1 MRDDSLSPVF
11 NLRGTSFENINN
23 NNLSNKIN
31 LYKDPNKKEMNYLE
45 QNAFIGGGGWLDN
58 TFGVFKTPNENIISD
73 KNDSPKEVKPL
84 YFEIQL
90 DNTITNALREYG
102 VKGYFIVRQKRIPT
116 SLCQGLSV
124 GIDRYSYTP
133 LLKLGDK

>member
-11 NLRGTSFENINN
+11 NLRGTSFENIGS

-45 QNAFIGGGGWLDN
+45 QNAFIGGGEWLDN
-58 TFGVFKTPNENIISD
+58 TFGVFKTPNKNIILNTED
-73 KNDSPKEVKPL
+73 CKGEVKPL
-84 YFEIQL
+84 YFKIHL
-90 DNTITNALREYG
+90 DDTIANALKEYG

>member
-11 NLRGTSFENINN
+11 NLRGTSFENTTTNN
-23 NNLSNKIN
+23 SNLSNKIN
-31 LYKDPNKKEMNYLE
+31 LYKDANKKEMNYLE

-58 TFGVFKTPNENIISD
+58 TFGVFKTPNENIIL
-73 KNDSPKEVKPL
+73 NTEVKPL
-84 YFEIQL
+84 YFK
-90 DNTITNALREYG
+90 ITLSEDLRNSLREYG

-133 LLKLGDK
+133 LLKSGDK

>member
-11 NLRGTSFENINN
+11 NLRGTSFENTT
-23 NNLSNKIN
+23 N
-31 LYKDPNKKEMNYLE
+31 LYKDTNKKEMNYLE

-58 TFGVFKTPNENIISD
+58 TFGVFKTPNKNIIL
-73 KNDSPKEVKPL
+73 NTEVKPL
-84 YFEIQL
+84 YFK
-90 DNTITNALREYG
+90 ITLSEDLRNSLREYG

-133 LLKLGDK
+133 LLRLGDK

>member
-11 NLRGTSFENINN
+11 NLRGTSFEDTINN
-23 NNLSNKIN
+23 NSNLSNKIN

-58 TFGVFKTPNENIISD
+58 TFGVFKTPNENIIS
-73 KNDSPKEVKPL
+73 NTEVKPL
-84 YFEIQL
+84 YFKIHL
-90 DNTITNALREYG
+90 NSTITNALRECG

>member
-11 NLRGTSFENINN
+11 NLRGTSFENIGS
-23 NNLSNKIN
+23 NNLLNNIA
-31 LYKDPNKKEMNYLE
+31 LYKNKEKREMNYLE
-45 QNAFIGGGGWLDN
+45 QNSFIGGGWLDN
-58 TFGVFKTPNENIISD
+58 TFGVFKTPNENIISNN
-73 KNDSPKEVKPL
+73 KVSPL
-84 YFEIQL
+84 YFK
-90 DNTITNALREYG
+90 ITLSKDLRNDLREYG